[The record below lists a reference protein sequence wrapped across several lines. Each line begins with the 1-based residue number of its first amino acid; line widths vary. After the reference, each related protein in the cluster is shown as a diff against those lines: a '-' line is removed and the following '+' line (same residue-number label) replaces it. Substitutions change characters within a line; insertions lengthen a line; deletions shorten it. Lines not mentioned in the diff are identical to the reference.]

1 MPPSRL
7 IRLSFLAPP
16 DRPRTKATPRSQGA
30 LNLRRAPLLSELLK
44 LRLAV
49 KRGHT
54 TQIVKGRAL
63 PAGGTMS
70 ERAVIRTDPTVKDA
84 LRIETH
90 GSDHVPETETEQRER
105 ETIVFRR
112 GAEGRWLAV
121 LEHLS
126 PAP

>member
-1 MPPSRL
+1 
-7 IRLSFLAPP
+7 
-16 DRPRTKATPRSQGA
+16 
-30 LNLRRAPLLSELLK
+30 
-44 LRLAV
+44 
-49 KRGHT
+49 
-54 TQIVKGRAL
+54 
-63 PAGGTMS
+63 MS
-70 ERAVIRTDPTVKDA
+70 ERAVIRTDPPVKDA

-90 GSDHVPETETEQRER
+90 GSDHIPETETEQRER